1 MEFIGI
7 TRLVNDKEEDQFVA
21 CCPEHNYYFKG
32 KPPLT
37 SGCRSCWEAFYISEW
52 ALAGAKKENV
62 DQLESAIRHMAES
75 IDKGEF
81 DFKPEFDLTIEKET
95 N

>member
-7 TRLVNDKEEDQFVA
+7 TRLVDGKEVDEFVA
-21 CCPEHNYYFKG
+21 CCPEHNYYYKG

-37 SGCRSCWEAFYISEW
+37 HGCRECWTAFYLSEW
-52 ALAGAKKENV
+52 AIAGAKKEDV
-62 DQLESAIRHMAES
+62 DKLESALCHVAEQA
-75 IDKGEF
+75 DKGKF
-81 DFKPEFDLTIEKET
+81 DFKPEFNIEIEHE